1 MKNTLVTIT
10 AAILF
15 FAGLWAMRY
24 YISLQQESSPA
35 SASHQ
40 LAPTATVEDDGQN
53 EGDDGNTLASTPGTP
68 ALLDFSFPDLTNTE
82 HRLDE
87 WKGKILVVNFWAT
100 WCPPCRKEIP
110 AFNRVQQKYKD
121 RNVQFIGIALDDTE
135 AIQQFIKIIP
145 IDYPVLVG
153 GDDMGARAAHAF
165 GNEEGVLPYTVFITA
180 DGKIHTQVSGGLS
193 ETATENTLNA
203 M

>member
-10 AAILF
+10 AALLF
-15 FAGLWAMRY
+15 FAGLLGMRY
-24 YISLQQESSPA
+24 YITQQQDSAPSSA
-35 SASHQ
+35 Q
-40 LAPTATVEDDGQN
+40 LAPAAPREDADVDDG
-53 EGDDGNTLASTPGTP
+53 GNTLASAPASP
-68 ALLDFSFPDLTNTE
+68 ALPDLSFPDLAGNE

-110 AFNRVQQKYKD
+110 AFNRVQLKYKD
-121 RNVQFIGIALDDTE
+121 RGVQFIGIALDDIE
-135 AIQQFIKIIP
+135 AIQQFLKIIP

-153 GDDMGARAAHAF
+153 GDDVGARAAHAL

-193 ETATENTLNA
+193 EAATENTLND
-203 M
+203 ML

>member
-10 AAILF
+10 AALLF
-15 FAGLWAMRY
+15 FAGLLAMRY
-24 YISLQQESSPA
+24 YITQQQDSAPSSA
-35 SASHQ
+35 Q
-40 LAPTATVEDDGQN
+40 LAPAAPLEDADEEDGS
-53 EGDDGNTLASTPGTP
+53 NTLASAP
-68 ALLDFSFPDLTNTE
+68 ALPDLSFPDLAGNE

-110 AFNRVQQKYKD
+110 AFNRVQLKYKD
-121 RNVQFIGIALDDTE
+121 RGVQFIGIALDDVE
-135 AIQQFIKIIP
+135 AIQQFLKIIP

-153 GDDMGARAAHAF
+153 GDDIGARAAHAL

-180 DGKIHTQVSGGLS
+180 DGKVHAQVSGGLS
-193 ETATENTLNA
+193 EAATENTLNE
-203 M
+203 ML